1 MTDPAQPRT
10 LDIGGSEVTFNSIE
24 QVQSIVEGLVETL
37 NKFGAID
44 QTDRPENWLSETQDI
59 ADSIIQLCD
68 FYDEWVADYQ
78 TFSANQEADL
88 ERQLRELKSPFAE

>member
-10 LDIGGSEVTFNSIE
+10 LDISGSEVTFNSIE

-44 QTDRPENWLSETQDI
+44 QTNRPENWLSETQDI
-59 ADSIIQLCD
+59 ADNIIQLCD
-68 FYDEWVADYQ
+68 FYDAWVTDYHA
-78 TFSANQEADL
+78 FHANQEAAL
-88 ERQLRELKSPFAE
+88 AQQLRELKSPFAE